1 MAFACAPWPLPCGR
15 RFRPTWLGSGRAV
28 ALTPRGWLGSL
39 PCVRSCPPPLAA
51 APGGTGRPLPP
62 RPPARPSAPLSSRPP
77 VFPSALPPLR
87 RLPLVRP
94 FALLPARAP
103 VRLPAPR
110 LPVLSRRVA
119 VCVSWSCPV
128 LASGWCC
135 ACPPP
140 PLGASPCVP
149 RLCCLSS
156 SGSCSPPLA
165 PASLLPPC
173 RSRFFPLSA
182 WSFVFPLRRSVL
194 FSSCT

>member
-1 MAFACAPWPLPCGR
+1 MQRFFRGPCFNCFQTVSR
-15 RFRPTWLGSGRAV
+15 LFW
-28 ALTPRGWLGSL
+28 SL
-39 PCVRSCPPPLAA
+39 ENLQWF
-51 APGGTGRPLPP
+51 PG
-62 RPPARPSAPLSSRPP
+62 ARHLNSRPP
-77 VFPSALPPLR
+77 FSPSALPPLR

-103 VRLPAPR
+103 ARLPAPR

-156 SGSCSPPLA
+156 FGSCSPRPRLPPPPVAVPLFSPQRLA
-165 PASLLPPC
+165 VCFPAS
-173 RSRFFPLSA
+173 
-182 WSFVFPLRRSVL
+182 
-194 FSSCT
+194 